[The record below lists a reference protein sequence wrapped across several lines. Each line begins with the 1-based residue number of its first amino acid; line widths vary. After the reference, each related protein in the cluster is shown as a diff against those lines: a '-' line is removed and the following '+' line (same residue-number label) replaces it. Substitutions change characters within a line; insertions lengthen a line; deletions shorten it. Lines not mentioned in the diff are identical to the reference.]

1 MILYQIAQ
9 WMEER
14 RRLKQIIDESE
25 GGNQLLQYRK
35 EQVEQQMLM
44 KATKWI
50 ELEQKSEPQTQPF
63 VNPYMFESLPDSQ
76 DIATLG

>member
-35 EQVEQQMLM
+35 EQVEQQMLL

-63 VNPYMFESLPDSQ
+63 VNPYMLESLPDSQ